1 MNNYVELIE
10 ALNRITEAVSTHSV
24 LRDFFS
30 TFLATVGSIAAVLA
44 VEAIKERFFAPR
56 REFKQLRKRVNI
68 LLGSYSR
75 FFTNQIDC
83 KERDNP
89 MVVRYSNAAESL
101 REMAMELSTFTVDAR
116 EKQYC
121 GITVTNILEASEL
134 LIGLSNSFFTPYGCP
149 DDNTNQ
155 ENREASAAI
164 KELLGIDPK
173 KGLCYT

>member
-56 REFKQLRKRVNI
+56 REFKQLRKKVNI
-68 LLGSYSR
+68 LLDSHSR
-75 FFTNQIDC
+75 FFTSQIDC
-83 KERDNP
+83 KERGNP
-89 MVVRYSNAAESL
+89 LVERYSSAAESL
-101 REMAMELSTFTVDAR
+101 HELAMELRTFTIDAKER
-116 EKQYC
+116 QYY
-121 GITVTNILEASEL
+121 GVTVARIQGASKL

-149 DDNTNQ
+149 DNNINQ

-173 KGLCYT
+173 K

>member
-1 MNNYVELIE
+1 MSCGARFSLLFSRHYVELIE

-83 KERDNP
+83 MERDNP
-89 MVVRYSNAAESL
+89 MVARYSSAAESL

-116 EKQYC
+116 EKQF
-121 GITVTNILEASEL
+121 GSIRTADRAIQQ
-134 LIGLSNSFFTPYGCP
+134 FFY
-149 DDNTNQ
+149 
-155 ENREASAAI
+155 AI
-164 KELLGIDPK
+164 WLPGR
-173 KGLCYT
+173 

>member
-56 REFKQLRKRVNI
+56 REFKQLRKKVNI
-68 LLGSYSR
+68 LLDSHSR

-89 MVVRYSNAAESL
+89 MVARYSSAAESL
-101 REMAMELSTFTVDAR
+101 REMAMELRTFTIDAR
-116 EKQYC
+116 EKQYY
-121 GITVTNILEASEL
+121 GVTITRIQEASKL

-149 DDNTNQ
+149 DNNTNQ

>member
-30 TFLATVGSIAAVLA
+30 TFLATAGSIAAVLA
-44 VEAIKERFFAPR
+44 VEAIKERFF
-56 REFKQLRKRVNI
+56 
-68 LLGSYSR
+68 
-75 FFTNQIDC
+75 TNQIDC
-83 KERDNP
+83 KENGNP
-89 MVVRYSNAAESL
+89 LVERYSSAAESL
-101 REMAMELSTFTVDAR
+101 HELAMELRTFAIDAR
-116 EKQYC
+116 EKQYY
-121 GITVTNILEASEL
+121 GVTVTKMLEASKL
-134 LIGLSNSFFTPYGCP
+134 LTGVSNNFFTPFGHP

-173 KGLCYT
+173 K